1 MITCNILSLNINAL
15 FIKTT
20 SVMKYFH
27 ILVNT
32 CEIRI
37 NTSTRKFLNLKLTKG
52 LFKDKEYQVCDKK
65 EQAYICIP
73 LPVPL

>member
-1 MITCNILSLNINAL
+1 MITCNILSLSINAL

-20 SVMKYFH
+20 SVMTYFH
-27 ILVNT
+27 ILVHT

-37 NTSTRKFLNLKLTKG
+37 NTSTRNILNLKLTKG
-52 LFKDKEYQVCDKK
+52 LFKDKEYQMCDEK

-73 LPVPL
+73 WPVPL